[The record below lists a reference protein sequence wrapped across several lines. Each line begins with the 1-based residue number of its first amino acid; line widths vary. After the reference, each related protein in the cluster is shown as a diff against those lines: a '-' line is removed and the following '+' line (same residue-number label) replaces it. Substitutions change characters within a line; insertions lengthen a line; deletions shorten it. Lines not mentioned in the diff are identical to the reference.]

1 MEAPKCLACSS
12 SRLAS
17 EFMQLPRYLKV
28 STFFSAFPSM
38 VMLGG
43 SRLLQYIKRLK
54 ALLED
59 KYAGQTFHVSLDSRD
74 KLIMLVCEDTN

>member
-1 MEAPKCLACSS
+1 
-12 SRLAS
+12 
-17 EFMQLPRYLKV
+17 
-28 STFFSAFPSM
+28 M

-43 SRLLQYIKRLK
+43 GRLLQYIKRLK

-59 KYAGQTFHVSLDSRD
+59 RYAGQTFHVSLDSRD